1 MNRRNRT
8 DNTHQTQE
16 VITSKNGRINEFLW
30 TCAGVN
36 KQLLRQCPGDYAKY
50 AGIGGTI
57 LFTALMAMLSGGYA
71 FYKVFADVDPLSNV
85 LDQRALTL
93 AIIFG
98 IFWGLLIFNL
108 DRFMVNT
115 MYSDGTPKITREELK
130 SGLPRIILA
139 VFLGM
144 VISTPI
150 EMRIF
155 KDKIQTQLM
164 VEQGKTGDKI
174 DKEHQNLANEI
185 DRLNQEKV
193 RNDSIMMAK
202 QDELSA
208 LSQQLYEEIYGTG
221 VTHIAGDGP
230 AAQQLRKKE
239 AELKRQLQNLETQ
252 TKQKN
257 DAIDNRLKPKLEEQ
271 NNYDKQKQKAVK
283 SERGFAAELKA
294 LYELTSPSE
303 SWTLFMSRM
312 LIMFLFIAIEVIPT
326 FFKMMMSAG
335 PYDDI
340 LNAEKHRIR
349 VLSQKQISDVNDEVN
364 TSVKI
369 STMKNQK
376 RLEAET
382 LANQDI
388 LEKIARIQS
397 SLLEE
402 ALELW
407 RQEELAKIHE
417 NPSRYII
424 RRQDN
429 LERLNEP
436 GEILSSNIEE
446 NEQTDSQAE
455 EQETS
460 SPALDEQRNDKDVSS
475 DSIPENDS
483 DNETDDTGE
492 INNQNDEIP
501 QPNNLSE
508 ETQSSHEDTVN
519 DDNPEKDIND
529 EVL

>member
-8 DNTHQTQE
+8 NNTHQTQE
-16 VITSKNGRINEFLW
+16 SIASRNGRVNEFLW

-36 KQLLRQCPGDYAKY
+36 KDILRQCPGDYAKY

-85 LDQRALTL
+85 LDYRAMILS
-93 AIIFG
+93 IIFG

-139 VFLGM
+139 VFLGI

-155 KDKIQTQLM
+155 KDKIQTQLII
-164 VEQGKTGDKI
+164 EQGKTEGKI
-174 DKEHQNLANEI
+174 DEEHQNLAKEI
-185 DRLNQEKV
+185 ERLNHEKV
-193 RNDSIMMAK
+193 KNDSIMMAK
-202 QDELSA
+202 QDELSTIQ
-208 LSQQLYEEIYGTG
+208 QQLYEEIYGTG
-221 VTHIAGDGP
+221 ITKKAGVGP
-230 AAQQLRKKE
+230 AAEQLKKKE
-239 AELKRQLQNLETQ
+239 AELKRQLQNLEAQ

-257 DAIDNRLKPKLEEQ
+257 EAIDLRLNPKLEEQ
-271 NNYDKQKQKAVK
+271 SNYNKQKQKAVK

-294 LYELTSPSE
+294 LYELTSPGE
-303 SWTLFMSRM
+303 SFTLFMSRM

-340 LNAEKHRIR
+340 INAEKHKIR
-349 VLSQKQISDVNDEVN
+349 VLSQKQMSDVNDEVN

-407 RQEELAKIHE
+407 RQEELVKIHE
-417 NPSRYII
+417 NPSRYIV

-429 LERLNEP
+429 LERFNEP
-436 GEILSSNIEE
+436 GVVLSSATEE
-446 NEQTDSQAE
+446 VEQAE
-455 EQETS
+455 TQTEEPETPTSNGDDNNQLENAGLDSEGDSSDNTEETS
-460 SPALDEQRNDKDVSS
+460 TNINQSDETPLPEESS
-475 DSIPENDS
+475 D
-483 DNETDDTGE
+483 
-492 INNQNDEIP
+492 
-501 QPNNLSE
+501 
-508 ETQSSHEDTVN
+508 ETQASQ
-519 DDNPEKDIND
+519 
-529 EVL
+529 

>member
-8 DNTHQTQE
+8 NNTHETQE
-16 VITSKNGRINEFLW
+16 SITSRNGRVNEFLW

-36 KQLLRQCPGDYAKY
+36 KNILRQCPGDYAKY

-71 FYKVFADVDPLSNV
+71 FYKVFADVDPLSNI
-85 LDQRALTL
+85 LDYRAMILS
-93 AIIFG
+93 IIFG

-115 MYSDGTPKITREELK
+115 MYSDGTPKITRKELE

-139 VFLGM
+139 VFLGI

-155 KDKIQTQLM
+155 KDKIQTQLII
-164 VEQGKTGDKI
+164 EQGKTEGKI
-174 DKEHQNLANEI
+174 DEEHQNLAKEI
-185 DRLNQEKV
+185 ERLNHEKV
-193 RNDSIMMAK
+193 KNDSIMMAK
-202 QDELSA
+202 QDELSTIQ
-208 LSQQLYEEIYGTG
+208 QQLYEEIYGTG
-221 VTHIAGDGP
+221 ITKKAGVGP
-230 AAQQLRKKE
+230 AAEQLKKKE

-257 DAIDNRLKPKLEEQ
+257 EAIDLRLNPKLEEQ
-271 NNYDKQKQKAVK
+271 SNYNKQKQKAVK

-294 LYELTSPSE
+294 LYELTSPGE
-303 SWTLFMSRM
+303 SFTLFMSRM

-340 LNAEKHRIR
+340 VNAEKHKIR
-349 VLSQKQISDVNDEVN
+349 VLSQKQMSDVNDEVN

-407 RQEELAKIHE
+407 RQEELVKIHE
-417 NPSRYII
+417 NPSRYIV

-429 LERLNEP
+429 LEKFNEP
-436 GEILSSNIEE
+436 GEILSSTTEEIIESSNAE
-446 NEQTDSQAE
+446 QDTTSPAQDEQTDN
-455 EQETS
+455 
-460 SPALDEQRNDKDVSS
+460 LDASS
-475 DSIPENDS
+475 DNPPENGSEDELGNTTES
-483 DNETDDTGE
+483 
-492 INNQNDEIP
+492 NNQNEDNF
-501 QPNNLSE
+501 QANNTSE
-508 ETQSSHEDTVN
+508 ETQSSQEGPANN
-519 DDNPEKDIND
+519 DNLQSEN
-529 EVL
+529 

>member
-1 MNRRNRT
+1 MSRRNRT
-8 DNTHQTQE
+8 NNTHQTEE
-16 VITSKNGRINEFLW
+16 VIAPMNGRINEFLW

-36 KQLLRQCPGDYAKY
+36 KNILRRCPGDHAKY

-71 FYKVFADVDPLSNV
+71 FYKVFADVDPLSNE
-85 LDQRALTL
+85 LDHRALIL
-93 AIIFG
+93 AIFFG
-98 IFWGLLIFNL
+98 IFWGSLIFNL

-115 MYSDGTPKITREELK
+115 MYSDGTPKITKEELRG
-130 SGLPRIILA
+130 GLPRIILA
-139 VFLGM
+139 VFLGI

-155 KDKIQTQLM
+155 KDKIQTQLII
-164 VEQGKTGDKI
+164 EQGKTDAKI
-174 DKEHQNLANEI
+174 DKEHQNLQKEI
-185 DRLNQEKV
+185 DNLNLEKA

-202 QDELSA
+202 QDELTTI
-208 LSQQLYEEIYGTG
+208 QQQGYEEIYGTG
-221 VTHIAGDGP
+221 ITKKAGLGP
-230 AAQQLRKKE
+230 AAQQLKRKE
-239 AELKRQLQNLETQ
+239 AELTRQLQNLELQ

-257 DAIDNRLKPKLEEQ
+257 EAIDIRLKPKLEELS
-271 NNYDKQKQKAVK
+271 NYNKQKQKAVK

-312 LIMFLFIAIEVIPT
+312 LIMFLFVAIEVIPT

-340 LNAEKHRIR
+340 INAEKHKIR
-349 VLSQKQISDVNDEVN
+349 VLSQKQMSDVNDEVN

-376 RLEAET
+376 RIEAET

-388 LEKIARIQS
+388 LEKIARIQT

-407 RQEELAKIHE
+407 RQEELVKIHE

-429 LERLNEP
+429 LEKLNEP
-436 GEILSSNIEE
+436 GEILSSSNVEMEE
-446 NEQTDSQAE
+446 ILAQAE
-455 EQETS
+455 EQEHTS
-460 SPALDEQRNDKDVSS
+460 PSQNEQTDIQDASS
-475 DSIPENDS
+475 NNTPENDS
-483 DNETDDTGE
+483 NNEIENTTDV
-492 INNQNDEIP
+492 NNQNEDIP
-501 QPNNLSE
+501 QPNNMSE
-508 ETQSSHEDTVN
+508 ETQTPQEGN
-519 DDNPEKDIND
+519 DNQQSEN
-529 EVL
+529 

>member
-1 MNRRNRT
+1 MSRRNRT
-8 DNTHQTQE
+8 NNTHQTEE
-16 VITSKNGRINEFLW
+16 VVAPMNGRINEFLW

-36 KQLLRQCPGDYAKY
+36 KNILRRCPGDHAKY

-71 FYKVFADVDPLSNV
+71 FYKVFADVDPLSNE
-85 LDQRALTL
+85 LDHRAVIL
-93 AIIFG
+93 AIFFG
-98 IFWGLLIFNL
+98 IFWGSLIFNL

-115 MYSDGTPKITREELK
+115 MYSDGTPKITKEELRG
-130 SGLPRIILA
+130 GLPRIILA
-139 VFLGM
+139 VFLGI

-155 KDKIQTQLM
+155 KDKIQTQLII
-164 VEQGKTGDKI
+164 EQGKTDAKI
-174 DKEHQNLANEI
+174 DKEHQNLQKEI
-185 DRLNQEKV
+185 DNLNLEKA

-202 QDELSA
+202 QDELTTI
-208 LSQQLYEEIYGTG
+208 QQQGYEEIYGTG
-221 VTHIAGDGP
+221 ITKKAGVGP
-230 AAQQLRKKE
+230 AAQQLKRKE
-239 AELKRQLQNLETQ
+239 AELTRQLQNLELQ

-257 DAIDNRLKPKLEEQ
+257 EAIDIRLKPKLEELS
-271 NNYDKQKQKAVK
+271 NYNKQKQKAVK

-312 LIMFLFIAIEVIPT
+312 LIMFLFVAIEVIPT

-340 LNAEKHRIR
+340 INAEKHKIR
-349 VLSQKQISDVNDEVN
+349 VLSQKQMSDVNDEVN

-376 RLEAET
+376 RIEAET

-388 LEKIARIQS
+388 LEKIARIQT

-407 RQEELAKIHE
+407 RQEELVKIHE

-429 LERLNEP
+429 LEKLNEP
-436 GEILSSNIEE
+436 GEILSSSNVEMEE
-446 NEQTDSQAE
+446 ILAQAE
-455 EQETS
+455 EQEHTS
-460 SPALDEQRNDKDVSS
+460 PSQNEQTDNLDTV
-475 DSIPENDS
+475 S
-483 DNETDDTGE
+483 DNVPEDDSNNDVGDSLENPIQNEET
-492 INNQNDEIP
+492 P
-501 QPNNLSE
+501 QPSNTSE
-508 ETQSSHEDTVN
+508 EVGSPEGTANNDNQQSEN
-519 DDNPEKDIND
+519 
-529 EVL
+529 